1 MAEAGVADVEVELW
15 TAFFVPAGTPA
26 PIVKRLNEEVARIVR
41 QPDTRE
47 RLNGLGVDPV
57 GGTPEEL
64 ARVVAR
70 DIERWSAVAKA
81 ANIRSD

>member
-1 MAEAGVADVEVELW
+1 
-15 TAFFVPAGTPA
+15 
-26 PIVKRLNEEVARIVR
+26 
-41 QPDTRE
+41 
-47 RLNGLGVDPV
+47 LNGLGVDPV